1 MNAQVIPLLPAAVAT
16 TLPTTTDSRIKYRHY
31 RALRRVTHADGESLE
46 VDPRGGATV
55 AYTRRTMG
63 AYGEQMYLV
72 GIAYCN
78 PRDNYQKH
86 YGRDKAMGRL
96 TQLELHG
103 GHTGEEDDKHL
114 VVDAEDEHELL
125 ARLDSFM
132 VDLGDDGYYPR

>member
-1 MNAQVIPLLPAAVAT
+1 MNAQVLPLVPATVAT
-16 TLPTTTDSRIKYRHY
+16 TLPTTTDARIKYRHY
-31 RALRRVTHADGESLE
+31 RQLRRKEDTDDLE

-114 VVDAEDEHELL
+114 VVDAADEAELL
-125 ARLDSFM
+125 SRLDSFM